1 LYLRL
6 QRGDVIQGQGSRH
19 EDDVQQAYIDEV
31 SKAVPLVKPMKVV
44 VDAGNGVA
52 GEVAPALLRAMG
64 CDVVELFC
72 EIDGRFPNHHPD
84 PSRPENMKDLIAAV
98 KQHKADIGVAFDGD
112 ADRLGVVTPKGKM
125 IYPDRQIMLFAKHV
139 LKNHSGGKVVFDVKC
154 SKYLANVISEA
165 GGEPILYKTGH
176 SLLKAK
182 LFECGAVLAGEMSG
196 HIFFHDVWYG
206 FDDGIYSAA
215 RLLQILAADERGA
228 DSIFDELPDSVSTP
242 ELMVA
247 VSDERK
253 FDLCDELQRDADFPS
268 AEVITIDG
276 LRVEFPDG
284 WGLIRASNTT
294 PMLTMRYEADTP
306 EALWRIQVLMRDYLL
321 EHEPGLD
328 VPMYTGE

>member
-1 LYLRL
+1 
-6 QRGDVIQGQGSRH
+6 
-19 EDDVQQAYIDEV
+19 
-31 SKAVPLVKPMKVV
+31 
-44 VDAGNGVA
+44 
-52 GEVAPALLRAMG
+52 
-64 CDVVELFC
+64 
-72 EIDGRFPNHHPD
+72 
-84 PSRPENMKDLIAAV
+84 MKDLIVAV

-139 LKNHSGGKVVFDVKC
+139 LKNHPGGKVVFDVKC
-154 SKYLANVISEA
+154 SKYLANVIREA

-182 LFECGAVLAGEMSG
+182 LFESGAVLAGEMSG
-196 HIFFHDVWYG
+196 HIFFRDVWYG

-215 RLLQILAADERGA
+215 RLLQILAADGRDA
-228 DSIFDELPDSVSTP
+228 DSVFDELPDSVSTP

-247 VSDERK
+247 VPDERK
-253 FDLCDELQRDADFPS
+253 FDLCDELQRDADFPG
-268 AEVITIDG
+268 ANVITIDG
-276 LRVEFPDG
+276 LRVEFTDG

-294 PMLTMRYEADTP
+294 PMLTMRYEADTL